1 MSAERSVQ
9 QGLEWLALR
18 GLNLA
23 ALLSMERLSTD
34 VPRLAAEA
42 DQFPTLLLI
51 GSTGGAMWDSIG
63 RLGYGVR
70 PDPVDEHAADSVAAF
85 CDDYLDE
92 IDHRVMWPTPLP
104 AAPLP
109 LTVLGRA
116 AGWAWRSPMGLGVHP
131 VHGLWTAYRG
141 VVLLGVA
148 LPERREPADAHP
160 CESCPDQPCVSACP
174 GGATG
179 GPAGLDI
186 EACFTQ
192 RTRPAVPCNHLC
204 QARGACPIGGASR
217 YPDAQARHHFAAA
230 GRSLALYLDRPGPP
244 PRPPPEWAS

>member
-70 PDPVDEHAADSVAAF
+70 PDPVDEQLLES
-85 CDDYLDE
+85 
-92 IDHRVMWPTPLP
+92 IPLQGGTLN
-104 AAPLP
+104 A
-109 LTVLGRA
+109 
-116 AGWAWRSPMGLGVHP
+116 
-131 VHGLWTAYRG
+131 LWETG
-141 VVLLGVA
+141 VV
-148 LPERREPADAHP
+148 DAHDDGSP
-160 CESCPDQPCVSACP
+160 TCVQHGHACP
-174 GGATG
+174 G
-179 GPAGLDI
+179 
-186 EACFTQ
+186 
-192 RTRPAVPCNHLC
+192 
-204 QARGACPIGGASR
+204 
-217 YPDAQARHHFAAA
+217 
-230 GRSLALYLDRPGPP
+230 DR
-244 PRPPPEWAS
+244 